1 MDLDQFT
8 QQARSWLS
16 DHRDAAPPDYGA
28 ICPPD
33 RIAEGIAWQQL
44 LAAEGWAG
52 LHWPV
57 EHGGRGLTVAHTG
70 IWMTECARVGV
81 PPVLNMVGL
90 VLTGGSLM
98 AYGTPEQQ
106 ATHLRAT
113 LHAQHVWCQLF
124 SEPGAGSDLAGLS
137 TTAERDG
144 DTFVVNGQ
152 KVWCSGGRYSNWGI
166 LMARTDRSLPK
177 HKGISF
183 FLLDMSLPGIELR
196 PLKQMTGEAEF
207 DEVFFTDVVV
217 PSNTLLGP
225 LNGGWG
231 VGMSV
236 LTNERGHIGA
246 SVIGLERRLA
256 KIASMGT
263 AGALDALDRQA
274 VTELWSRGKAMA
286 AMGSRQGPTASI
298 GGSLMK
304 LGITEMMF
312 DSAMLQGSL
321 AGADAMVDGAGTH
334 TLLAAPGGRIAGGS
348 SQVQRN
354 LIGER
359 ILGLPKE
366 PSGS

>member
-1 MDLDQFT
+1 M
-8 QQARSWLS
+8 
-16 DHRDAAPPDYGA
+16 
-28 ICPPD
+28 CP
-33 RIAEGIAWQQL
+33 AF
-44 LAAEGWAG
+44 
-52 LHWPV
+52 
-57 EHGGRGLTVAHTG
+57 
-70 IWMTECARVGV
+70 
-81 PPVLNMVGL
+81 
-90 VLTGGSLM
+90 
-98 AYGTPEQQ
+98 GTPEQQ
-106 ATHLRAT
+106 AKHLRAT
-113 LHAQHVWCQLF
+113 LHAEHVWCQLF

-137 TTAERDG
+137 TFAERDG
-144 DTFVVNGQ
+144 DIYRLNGQ

-166 LMARTDRSLPK
+166 LMARTDRTLPK

-207 DEVFFTDVVV
+207 DEVFFTDVQV
-217 PSNTLLGP
+217 PADALLGP

-246 SVIGLERRLA
+246 SVIGLERRLS
-256 KIASMGT
+256 KIASMG
-263 AGALDALDRQA
+263 GDGSLDVLDRQA
-274 VTELWSRGKAMA
+274 VTELWTRGKAFA

-321 AGADAMVDGAGTH
+321 AGADAMIDGPGTH
-334 TLLAAPGGRIAGGS
+334 QLLAAPGGRIAGGS

-359 ILGLPKE
+359 ILGLAKE
-366 PSGS
+366 PS